1 MELAGGF
8 QVGIEDGTMLP
19 EIIQAHPT
27 IVAND
32 LTGNFGKF
40 QIREVIVSM

>member
-19 EIIQAHPT
+19 EIAHPALPHT
-27 IVAND
+27 P
-32 LTGNFGKF
+32 TGRASSGGNLRSGRK
-40 QIREVIVSM
+40 

>member
-19 EIIQAHPT
+19 EIAQPARPHT
-27 IVAND
+27 S
-32 LTGNFGKF
+32 TGRSSSGGN
-40 QIREVIVSM
+40 